1 MAKNHPVNIAVGK
14 NKGHQ
19 TTKIQKKGVKQSRT
33 KGKFGKRVKL
43 IREITQEISGVA
55 VFEKRAI

>member
-1 MAKNHPVNIAVGK
+1 MAKNHPANIAVGK

-19 TTKIQKKGVKQSRT
+19 TTKIQKKGTRQART
-33 KGKFGKRVKL
+33 KGKCGKRVKL
-43 IREITQEISGVA
+43 IREVAQEISGVA